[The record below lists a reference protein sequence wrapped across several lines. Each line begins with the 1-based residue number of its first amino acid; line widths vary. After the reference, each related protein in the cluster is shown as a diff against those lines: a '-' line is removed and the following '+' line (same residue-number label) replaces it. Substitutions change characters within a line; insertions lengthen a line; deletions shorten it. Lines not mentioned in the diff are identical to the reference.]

1 MKETFLIG
9 MCVLFAIGYFKVC
22 FKIDKNKI
30 DGVYWIFLMTFLF
43 AISML
48 LTFSSLHRQKEL
60 EKELVDR
67 SKGLPQYEEVHGVYI
82 IKKE

>member
-1 MKETFLIG
+1 
-9 MCVLFAIGYFKVC
+9 
-22 FKIDKNKI
+22 
-30 DGVYWIFLMTFLF
+30 MTFLF

>member
-1 MKETFLIG
+1 
-9 MCVLFAIGYFKVC
+9 MCVLFVIGYFKAR
-22 FKIDKNKI
+22 FKFDKNKI

-48 LTFSSLHRQKEL
+48 LTFSSLRKQKEL
-60 EKELVDR
+60 EKELVGR